1 VECNALVA
9 TTNTSMRD
17 LLFRILNSQ
26 KIDHSTISIEFEK
39 LITVGDIVTLH
50 RVAQK
55 KVLSVVNF
63 IQRID
68 PAERDADPDKL
79 RNVVNYVENAVRTA
93 CKQLHNIDGACLI
106 KFLSGSFRL
115 RPLPRLLTV
124 AEARKGI
131 TNSGVDSLSSISPS
145 SLPVPLIDSA
155 IVGPADMVSVHVFF
169 V

>member
-1 VECNALVA
+1 
-9 TTNTSMRD
+9 MRD

-26 KIDHSTISIEFEK
+26 NIEHSTIPIEFEK

-55 KVLSVVNF
+55 KVPSVVNF

-79 RNVVNYVENAVRTA
+79 RCIVNYVENALRTA
-93 CKQLHNIDGACLI
+93 CKHLDNIDGGCLI

-124 AEARKGI
+124 AEARQGI
-131 TNSGVDSLSSISPS
+131 TNGAGSLSSIE
-145 SLPVPLIDSA
+145 
-155 IVGPADMVSVHVFF
+155 H
-169 V
+169 

>member
-1 VECNALVA
+1 MECKALVA
-9 TTNTSMRD
+9 TTNTSLRD

-26 KIDHSTISIEFEK
+26 KIDHSNIPIEFEK

-55 KVLSVVNF
+55 MVPSVVIF

-79 RNVVNYVENAVRTA
+79 RFIVNYVENAVWTA
-93 CKQLHNIDGACLI
+93 CKHLDNIDGGCLI

-115 RPLPRLLTV
+115 RPFPRLLTV
-124 AEARKGI
+124 AEARQGI
-131 TNSGVDSLSSISPS
+131 TNGAGSLSS
-145 SLPVPLIDSA
+145 
-155 IVGPADMVSVHVFF
+155 M
-169 V
+169 